1 MGLPQKKPATYEDLL
16 AVPDHLVGEIVDGE
30 LHASPRPSSS
40 HARATTNLTGE
51 RIGPFGF
58 GRGGGSGGWIILVEA
73 THSGDAKV
81 RAEPFEAIEIELA
94 LLWSR

>member
-1 MGLPQKKPATYEDLL
+1 MKTLEIFRSDEEGWRLL
-16 AVPDHLVGEIVDGE
+16 
-30 LHASPRPSSS
+30 
-40 HARATTNLTGE
+40 
-51 RIGPFGF
+51 
-58 GRGGGSGGWIILVEA
+58 A